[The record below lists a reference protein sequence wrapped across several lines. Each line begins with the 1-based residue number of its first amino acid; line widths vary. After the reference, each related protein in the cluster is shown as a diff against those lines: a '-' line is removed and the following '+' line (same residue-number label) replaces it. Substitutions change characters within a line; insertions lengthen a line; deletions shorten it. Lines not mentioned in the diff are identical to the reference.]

1 MHLTAEKNAKLFLN
15 NYLNNNVDGKNI
27 IDFGRKK

>member
-15 NYLNNNVDGKNI
+15 NYLNNNVGGKNI